1 MIAVFVIPASCLGSR
16 LLASWLKRR
25 ARVLAQVNRT
35 DLPLEN
41 GRDRDQQREEN
52 RHQ

>member
-1 MIAVFVIPASCLGSR
+1 MIAVFAIPASCLGSR

-25 ARVLAQVNRT
+25 APRFAEVDRT

-41 GRDRDQQREEN
+41 GRDRD
-52 RHQ
+52 